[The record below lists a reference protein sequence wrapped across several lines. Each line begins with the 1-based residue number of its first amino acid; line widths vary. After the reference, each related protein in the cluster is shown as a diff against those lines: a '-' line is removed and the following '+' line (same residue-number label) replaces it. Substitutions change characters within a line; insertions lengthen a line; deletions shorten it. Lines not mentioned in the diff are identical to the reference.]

1 MKEISHHLT
10 KKVQKGL
17 LTKEAYHSYRE
28 KAEANIPKLESAC
41 ETIKVEPE
49 SNPLH
54 QEEEMTEEVEAGPEE
69 MSAFQVMSP
78 FFHNSSGMSEI
89 LETFKPI
96 DFGEELFDESG

>member
-1 MKEISHHLT
+1 MKEINHHLT

-54 QEEEMTEEVEAGPEE
+54 QEEEKTEEVEVEAEE
-69 MSAFQVMSP
+69 MSAFQVLSP
-78 FFHNSSGMSEI
+78 FYHNSSGRSEI
-89 LETFKPI
+89 METFRPV
-96 DFGEELFDESG
+96 DFGEVLFEESE